1 MSMWNQYKNLSRLS
15 STAAD
20 AAKRGY
26 VATKHLAKQS
36 YQKRLFQHPKNS
48 LVPVTL
54 LTEDD
59 IRLFAHHEAAGRNL
73 EKTTVLLIKGR
84 QKGGSCRLV

>member
-1 MSMWNQYKNLSRLS
+1 MWNQYKNLSRLS

-59 IRLFAHHEAAGRNL
+59 IRLFAHHEAAWSPPGGRS
-73 EKTTVLLIKGR
+73 KSRKDYCIAD
-84 QKGGSCRLV
+84 